1 MGTSSLLTV
10 TNGACMGGGAFG
22 CSFLQEQKIVK
33 NKKMGKSGLGS
44 FKAFISINVK
54 IDYINVVN

>member
-1 MGTSSLLTV
+1 
-10 TNGACMGGGAFG
+10 MGGGAFG